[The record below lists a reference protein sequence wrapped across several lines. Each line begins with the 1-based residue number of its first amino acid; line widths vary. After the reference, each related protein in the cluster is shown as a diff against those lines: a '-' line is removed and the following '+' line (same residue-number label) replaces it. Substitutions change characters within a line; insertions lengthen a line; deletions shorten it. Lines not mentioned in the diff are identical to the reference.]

1 MTADDKHTTPL
12 YLYNSITLKY
22 SILISI
28 LLRLHLFQKPNE
40 YKTYITNITPTVKEP
55 FATGVMY

>member
-1 MTADDKHTTPL
+1 M
-12 YLYNSITLKY
+12 
-22 SILISI
+22 